1 MLGIDLTCQAVQ
13 NNGSLFAHI
22 VVSQT
27 GAASNP
33 ADPNFDPE
41 RSFHAVKRKPM
52 FEIKLMV
59 VLSRYMPKR
68 KEVHLKKLIK
78 STEETENNAEA
89 EVTSHLT
96 YLRVDS
102 ESPTDC
108 VILA

>member
-1 MLGIDLTCQAVQ
+1 
-13 NNGSLFAHI
+13 
-22 VVSQT
+22 
-27 GAASNP
+27 
-33 ADPNFDPE
+33 
-41 RSFHAVKRKPM
+41 
-52 FEIKLMV
+52 MV

-89 EVTSHLT
+89 EVISHLT

-102 ESPTDC
+102 ESPADC